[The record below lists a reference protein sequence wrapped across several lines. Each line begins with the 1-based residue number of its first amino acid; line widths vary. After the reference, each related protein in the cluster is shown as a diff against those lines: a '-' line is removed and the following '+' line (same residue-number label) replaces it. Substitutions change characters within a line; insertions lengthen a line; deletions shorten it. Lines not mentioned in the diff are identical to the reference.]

1 MDSAIA
7 SAALAAVLALAG
19 CRGNTYAPPPPQEV
33 TVAQPVQRE
42 VTTYSEFTGHTASVE
57 AVDVRARVQGFLQ
70 SINFTPGGDVEKGA
84 LLFVIEPD
92 LYRARVDQAEAE
104 LQSAEAQLQAAEAQL
119 AITRAIFERNAG
131 SRTDLVQR
139 TQQRDQARAA
149 LGQARAALEVAKLDL
164 SYTHIYAPISGRID
178 RNLVDAGNLVGAGE
192 STLLTSIV
200 RQDQI
205 YAYFDASELDLLR
218 FRELRRRGQTVSVE
232 GQRNTAYL
240 GLATEQGYPHVG
252 EVDFSSNR
260 VDQATGTIE
269 VRAIFSNPDRVL
281 LPGLFARVRL
291 PFTRGQAILVP
302 DVAVATDQGGR
313 YVLVVDDKD
322 MVQQRRVRVGTLD
335 GVMRVVEDGVT
346 HADWV
351 VVNGLQRA
359 RPGAKVKPTQTSAD
373 AFIAATTGKASA
385 TSATEAPATGT
396 PGARATGVPGPTPSA
411 NVTASA
417 ATPVSAR

>member
-1 MDSAIA
+1 
-7 SAALAAVLALAG
+7 
-19 CRGNTYAPPPPQEV
+19 
-33 TVAQPVQRE
+33 
-42 VTTYSEFTGHTASVE
+42 VE
-57 AVDVRARVQGFLQ
+57 AVDIRARVQGFLE
-70 SINFTPGGDVEKGA
+70 SINITPGGDVEKGA

-92 LYRARVDQAEAE
+92 LYRARVDQAQAE

-119 AITRAIFERNAG
+119 GITRAIFERNAG

-192 STLLTSIV
+192 STVLTSIV

-260 VDQATGTIE
+260 IDQATGTIE
-269 VRAIFSNPDRVL
+269 VRAIFPNPDRVL

-346 HADWV
+346 VADWV
-351 VVNGLQRA
+351 VGNGLQRA

-373 AFIAATTGKASA
+373 AFIAATTDKASA
-385 TSATEAPATGT
+385 ASVPGVMPVATPTGAAGPAAAATERPA
-396 PGARATGVPGPTPSA
+396 AAASA
-411 NVTASA
+411 NVTPSA
-417 ATPVSAR
+417 ATR